1 MNTEK
6 LAGLIVEIIQEN
18 YEEIIAAHESGDW
31 KGLEDCVFETLQNV
45 D

>member
-18 YEEIIAAHESGDW
+18 YEEIITAHESGDW
-31 KGLEDCVFETLQNV
+31 DELEEEIYETLQNV